1 VTATME
7 RDERAPGA
15 TRVNTG
21 RVPRAERD
29 LRVALGQLLTGSGI
43 ARPVRR
49 EIVESWRR
57 VASSGLRPDRFQPSY
72 DPDLDEGSRLEHAAA
87 PVMNRLADD
96 LAGTETSLLL
106 TDERAH
112 VVDRRVSDPGL
123 HSRLDDILLAPGFY
137 YDEETRGR
145 TGSAPRWRRA
155 ARPS

>member
-1 VTATME
+1 ME

-112 VVDRRVSDPGL
+112 VVDRRVSDPGSTPDSTTSF
-123 HSRLDDILLAPGFY
+123 SRPASTTTKR
-137 YDEETRGR
+137 TRGR